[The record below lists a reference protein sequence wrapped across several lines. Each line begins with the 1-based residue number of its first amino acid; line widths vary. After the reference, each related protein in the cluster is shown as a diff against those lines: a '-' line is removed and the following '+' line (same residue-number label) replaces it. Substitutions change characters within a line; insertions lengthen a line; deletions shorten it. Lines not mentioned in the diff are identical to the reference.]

1 MNNKLITLSGV
12 VLALGLTGC
21 ANNDELNQS
30 IADLNTKVDSLSAQ
44 VESLSGD
51 HSAMKAAQEE
61 NAAAAQAAKEMAAE
75 AAAEAA
81 KANERVDNV
90 VSSYKK

>member
-1 MNNKLITLSGV
+1 MNKKLITLAGA

-21 ANNDELNQS
+21 ANNDAMEQS
-30 IADLNTKVDSLSAQ
+30 LADLNTKVDSLSTQ
-44 VESLSGD
+44 VETLSGE
-51 HSAMKAAQEE
+51 HSAMKAEVQKSQTE
-61 NAAAAQAAKEMAAE
+61 AQAAKEMAAE
-75 AAAEAA
+75 AAAEAQ